1 MINYLNRFFK
11 CQFNHAL
18 IFYEGHRGLEP
29 DVSFSETESEPQGG
43 DYLSAEG

>member
-1 MINYLNRFFK
+1 MTSRT
-11 CQFNHAL
+11 L
-18 IFYEGHRGLEP
+18 IRSVPEH